1 MSRIQVIY
9 EKIKVHKRTQNSP
22 QHLQYLYNFTE
33 QSHIYLPL
41 RLFANLMIESYGCS
55 TCKSNLMVC
64 KSTRSKIMISSR
76 GSFPNVANW
85 RSYNVLIT
93 CFHEFCNYEFF
104 SLIFLCFLGSKDP
117 YILIVDSCQNVKL
130 PKCKV
135 DKM

>member
-1 MSRIQVIY
+1 MLHFTLTGSSDVTGFQCLLKLLINKIISQNWRKVDRYIQ
-9 EKIKVHKRTQNSP
+9 KIISYFLK
-22 QHLQYLYNFTE
+22 HLHSKAAWKPSKNIF
-33 QSHIYLPL
+33 LPL

-76 GSFPNVANW
+76 GSFPKVANW

-104 SLIFLCFLGSKDP
+104 FHESFFAFF
-117 YILIVDSCQNVKL
+117 
-130 PKCKV
+130 
-135 DKM
+135 